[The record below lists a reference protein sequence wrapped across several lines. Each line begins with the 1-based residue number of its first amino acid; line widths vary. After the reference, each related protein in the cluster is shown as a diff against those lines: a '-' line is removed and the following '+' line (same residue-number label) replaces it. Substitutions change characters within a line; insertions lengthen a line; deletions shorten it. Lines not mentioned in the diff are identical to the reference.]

1 MQHKYNIACASRL
14 SPKYARVALKR
25 LPLLFNVR
33 YVDGRYNWSPGI
45 LESSAA
51 DAQAL
56 AGCEYIPMLW
66 GKKDFTE
73 ERLASL
79 SVIGQSSHLLGFNE
93 PNFGDQ
99 VHSRQYYTAQWAR
112 LKPF

>member
-1 MQHKYNIACASRL
+1 MRYKHNINSGSRL
-14 SPKYARVALKR
+14 SPKSVGVALEL
-25 LPLLFNVR
+25 LPLLFDVR
-33 YVDGRYNWSPGI
+33 RVVGRYNWSPGI
-45 LESSAA
+45 LQSSAA

-79 SVIGQSSHLLGFNE
+79 SDIGQSSHLLGFNE

-99 VHSRQYYTAQWAR
+99 VHSRQYYTVQRTR
-112 LKPF
+112 LT